1 MLLGHA
7 RFQILLDHFSF
18 ERFAVARLELAI
30 LVVLA
35 LDFHGSLFCVN
46 PFQDESIARLVPR
59 LYMDGKPGEILDRVF
74 RQIEANQRFGVAA
87 IGFDDGVV
95 GHVQKFYGV
104 GISR

>member
-1 MLLGHA
+1 
-7 RFQILLDHFSF
+7 
-18 ERFAVARLELAI
+18 
-30 LVVLA
+30 
-35 LDFHGSLFCVN
+35 
-46 PFQDESIARLVPR
+46 
-59 LYMDGKPGEILDRVF
+59 MDGKPGEILDRVF